1 MKKIISILL
10 ISLLFSFL
18 FADEITDLFDK
29 AKAQYNNNDTEAAIK
44 SIDTIKGKLKNK
56 ENNNS
61 SSETLEVSF
70 NRVKVTPEKYNG
82 KALKIRGVAIS
93 SSGFK
98 KMNYYD
104 KENEYGVSLF
114 NITQNDFFP
123 SYLDDGKMIFVMDE
137 NLVDQLLDIIPAGYS
152 YYYNIW
158 TEPVYEYSYYIS
170 SYSTII
176 HGCYIAKIIKLEAV
190 EYNSYT
196 NTIIDTGEFIGE

>member
-44 SIDTIKGKLKNK
+44 TIDTIRGKLKNK
-56 ENNNS
+56 QIDTPS
-61 SSETLEVSF
+61 LDSLEVGF
-70 NRVKVTPEKYNG
+70 NRVKVTPEKFNG
-82 KALKIRGVAIS
+82 KALKIRGVSIS

-98 KMNYYD
+98 KMNYYN
-104 KENEYGVSLF
+104 KENEYGISLW
-114 NITQNDFFP
+114 NITQNDYFQA
-123 SYLDDGKMIFVMDE
+123 YLDEGKMIFVMDE
-137 NLVDQLLDIIPAGYS
+137 SLVDQLLDIIPAGYS

-158 TEPVYEYSYYIS
+158 TEPVYEYSYYLSKYS
-170 SYSTII
+170 SSAST
-176 HGCYIAKIIKLEAV
+176 CYIAKIIKLEAV